1 MTRYKYAM
9 AKKYV
14 TGDDQLLDDT
24 IDLYDDN
31 FDVEEFEND
40 PLFDPN
46 DHEYLQ
52 EINNDEAEGQ
62 PLPLD
67 RYFSRFGKGSKRN
80 R

>member
-1 MTRYKYAM
+1 MTRYRYAM

-31 FDVEEFEND
+31 FNVEEFEDD
-40 PLFDPN
+40 PRFDPN